1 MPVDL
6 LIVGAGFAGLYMLH
20 VARGRG
26 LAARVIEAAAG
37 VGGTWHHNRYPGAR
51 VDIQSMEY
59 SFGFSEELQQE
70 WCWSERYAGQPELL
84 RYANHV
90 ADRFNLR
97 DGIQFNTRLTGAV
110 FDEAANRWLAEA
122 ESSGGGVGAVGRS
135 GGSVVSSGSNGSQ
148 SWSARFLVM
157 ASGPLSKPNTPAFK
171 GLETFAGPA
180 YHTARWPQEKVD
192 FTGKRVGV
200 IGTGS
205 SAIQAIPQ
213 IAQQASELTVFQRT
227 AAYCVP
233 AHNAP
238 LDAAFEARIKADYPG
253 FRARNRRMHGGF
265 GSELPPNPVSA
276 RAASPE
282 ALEAAFEARW
292 RIGGFALLGAFNDL
306 LLNEKSN
313 ALAAEFVRQKIRASV
328 HDPEIAR
335 LLCPT
340 QTIGCK
346 RLGVDTGY
354 YETYNRP
361 NVKLVDV
368 SVHPIDE
375 ITPTGL
381 KTGGHDYA
389 FDALVLATGFD
400 AMTGTLMALDLR
412 GRGGLSIQQKWR
424 SGPLNCLGLTIAGFP
439 NLFNIAGP
447 GSTSAFTNVIVSIEH
462 HVNWIADC
470 IAHLDARGH
479 ATIEPTEPSEAAWVA
494 HVNAAAARTVYLT
507 CNSWYLGANIPGKPR
522 MFMPL
527 VGFPAYAD
535 KCATVAAKGY
545 EGFVLG

>member
-1 MPVDL
+1 MSNRKTATSVDV

-20 VARGRG
+20 TARRRG
-26 LAARVIEAAAG
+26 LNARVIEAAAG

-59 SFGFSEELQQE
+59 SFGFSPELQQE
-70 WCWSERYAGQPELL
+70 WRWTERYAGQPELL

-90 ADRFNLR
+90 ADRFELR
-97 DGIQFNTRLTGAV
+97 DGIQLNTRLTGAV
-110 FDEAANRWLAEA
+110 FDEAANRWLATA
-122 ESSGGGVGAVGRS
+122 QSSDANDHPD
-135 GGSVVSSGSNGSQ
+135 GSAASQ

-171 GLETFAGPA
+171 GLETFAGPVL
-180 YHTARWPQEKVD
+180 HTARWPQERVD
-192 FTGKRVGV
+192 FTGKRVAV

-213 IAQQASELTVFQRT
+213 IAQQAAELTVFQRT

-233 AHNAP
+233 ANNGPLNA
-238 LDAAFEARIKADYPG
+238 DFEARIKADYPG

-265 GSELPPNPVSA
+265 GSELPPNPKSA
-276 RAASPE
+276 LAASPE
-282 ALEAAFEARW
+282 EREAAFEARW
-292 RIGGFALLGAFNDL
+292 QIGGFALLGAFNDL
-306 LLNEKSN
+306 LLNEDSN
-313 ALAAEFVRQKIRASV
+313 ALAAEFVRKKIRAAV
-328 HDPEIAR
+328 HDPETAR
-335 LLCPT
+335 LLCPA

-368 SVHPIDE
+368 SVNPIDE
-375 ITPTGL
+375 ITPAGL
-381 KTGGHDYA
+381 NTGGQSYA

-412 GRGGLSIQQKWR
+412 GRGGLRIQQKWR
-424 SGPLNCLGLTIAGFP
+424 AGPLNCLGLTIAGFP

-470 IAHLDARGH
+470 IAHLDANGY

-494 HVNAAAARTVYLT
+494 HVNATAARTVFLT

-535 KCATVAAKGY
+535 KCAEVAANGY
-545 EGFVLG
+545 EGFVLA